1 MNQVTFAIFDNS
13 KAQSK
18 AESPPPKIIYFFSLN
33 LFLSAIR
40 IKIFFPSYF
49 SASLTDNFL
58 GSKDPTPPAII
69 IFGEL
74 KILFYLFLQ
83 SNYSPSL

>member
-1 MNQVTFAIFDNS
+1 M
-13 KAQSK
+13 
-18 AESPPPKIIYFFSLN
+18 
-33 LFLSAIR
+33 
-40 IKIFFPSYF
+40 FFPSYF

-74 KILFYLFLQ
+74 KILFLLVFTIQL
-83 SNYSPSL
+83 SPSY